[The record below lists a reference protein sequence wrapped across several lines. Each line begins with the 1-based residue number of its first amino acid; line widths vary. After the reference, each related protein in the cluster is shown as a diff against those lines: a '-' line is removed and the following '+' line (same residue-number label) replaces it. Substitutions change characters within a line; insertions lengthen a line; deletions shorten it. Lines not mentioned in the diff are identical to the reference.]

1 MVRIKFDMIDFR
13 MTMDGHAAAPREGE
27 FDLVCCA
34 ASVLGQQLLYSLEEF
49 QEKHNGLEKI
59 DTEMEPGHLM
69 IRAKAKEWARAG
81 VKRRMEYCREGMEML
96 EDRYPEYIRVEEED
110 DGDE

>member
-1 MVRIKFDMIDFR
+1 MVRIRFDMIDFR
-13 MTMDGHAAAPREGE
+13 MTMDGHAMAPREGE

-49 QEKHNGLEKI
+49 DEAHESLEKLE
-59 DTEMEPGHLM
+59 TEIEPGHLM

-81 VKRRMEYCREGMEML
+81 VKRRMEYCQEGMEML
-96 EDRYPEYIRVEEED
+96 AERYPEYVKVEEE
-110 DGDE
+110 